1 MYRLE
6 LDALNALV
14 REQQKTNELLTE
26 IKELMTEKKPREAE
40 KPKRRRKTH
49 DGN

>member
-1 MYRLE
+1 MYRIE

-14 REQQKTNELLTE
+14 REQQKTNELLNE
-26 IKELMTEKKPREAE
+26 IKKIMTEKKPQEAE
-40 KPKRRRKTH
+40 KPKRRRRTH